1 MSKKIALVTGA
12 TKGIGLAIAL
22 KLVNDGY
29 EVVGTYVSNY
39 DQDAL
44 DAITQGLFEL
54 RRLDGSDFTAVQD
67 FIKDIVKEKG
77 SLDVLVNNAGIV
89 KDNLLMR
96 MKEEDFGDVID
107 SNLKSVFNFSKA
119 VARPMMR
126 QKVGAIVNITSVIGV
141 VGNAGQ
147 TNYAASKA
155 GVIGFSKSMAK
166 EVASRNVRVNCVA
179 PGYIE
184 TNMTQTLDESIQEA
198 IRQQIAMGTF
208 GSAEDIANAV
218 SFLVSDQAKYI
229 TGQTLNVCGGMVM

>member
-29 EVVGTYVSNY
+29 DVVGTYVSKY

-96 MKEEDFGDVID
+96 MKEEDFDDVID

-126 QKVGAIVNITSVIGV
+126 QKAGAIVNITSVIGV